1 MTASRPAAVIILA
14 AGEGTRMKSTLPKVL
29 HPLCGRSMLGHAIAA
44 AQDLDPERLIVVVG
58 HARDQ
63 VGAHAT
69 GEAPDARIVIQD
81 HQGGTGHAVRSV
93 IETLGLIPG
102 QVIVTYG
109 DMPLLRADTL
119 AALAREHDQAGNAV
133 TVLTARMPD
142 PTGYGR
148 IVRDAAG
155 ALTGIVEQA
164 DATAAE
170 QLIDEINSGCYAFDG
185 ALLAD
190 AIKRVS
196 SANAQGQEYL
206 TDVVGILRGDGHP
219 VGTLVAADA
228 TEIQGVNDRVQ
239 LAQARRVFNDR
250 LLEHWMRAGVTIIDP
265 ASTWLD
271 VQVTLAPD
279 VEIGPSS
286 QLEGQTTVHAGA
298 QVGPGVVLRDTV
310 IGAGAS
316 VIHAVCEQS
325 EIGPEATV
333 GPYTRLRPGSRLG
346 RGARAGSFVEMKNA
360 VVGEGTKVP
369 HLTYV
374 GDADIG
380 AGSNIGAA
388 TVFVN
393 YDGVAK
399 HRTRVGDQ
407 VRIGSDTMLVAPVEI
422 GDGAYTAAGSVIT
435 QDVPPGALGI
445 GRAGQRN
452 IPGWVTRRRPGT
464 APAAAAEAALS
475 EGAQSEEARS
485 DGAPAEKDATEQ
497 ERQAE

>member
-1 MTASRPAAVIILA
+1 MV
-14 AGEGTRMKSTLPKVL
+14 
-29 HPLCGRSMLGHAIAA
+29 
-44 AQDLDPERLIVVVG
+44 
-58 HARDQ
+58 
-63 VGAHAT
+63 
-69 GEAPDARIVIQD
+69 
-81 HQGGTGHAVRSV
+81 
-93 IETLGLIPG
+93 
-102 QVIVTYG
+102 
-109 DMPLLRADTL
+109 
-119 AALAREHDQAGNAV
+119 
-133 TVLTARMPD
+133 
-142 PTGYGR
+142 
-148 IVRDAAG
+148 
-155 ALTGIVEQA
+155 
-164 DATAAE
+164 
-170 QLIDEINSGCYAFDG
+170 
-185 ALLAD
+185 
-190 AIKRVS
+190 
-196 SANAQGQEYL
+196 
-206 TDVVGILRGDGHP
+206 
-219 VGTLVAADA
+219 
-228 TEIQGVNDRVQ
+228 
-239 LAQARRVFNDR
+239 
-250 LLEHWMRAGVTIIDP
+250 
-265 ASTWLD
+265 
-271 VQVTLAPD
+271 
-279 VEIGPSS
+279 
-286 QLEGQTTVHAGA
+286 
-298 QVGPGVVLRDTV
+298 
-310 IGAGAS
+310 GAGAS

-475 EGAQSEEARS
+475 EGARPRGPVRRRQRKKTRPSRRGKPNERHPGGQREADDPRLRAGLSELAEEVAACLGIEPTPSKLFDFANGEIFVRFLDSVRGCDVFVLQSHTAPINQWIMEHLIMVDALKRASAKRITVVTPFFGYARQDKKSRGREPISARLMADLFLTAGARPDHGRGPAHRADPGLLRRPGGPPVRAAHPGRLHRGQAGPEPGHGGRPGRGPGPDVRALDRPARRPRWPSSTSAGTRTWPTRSRCSRSSARS
-485 DGAPAEKDATEQ
+485 PAGPASWSTT
-497 ERQAE
+497 